1 MMQIISFLAGLG
13 FFFTGLHYLSASM
26 QPIFSGK
33 LRSILINFTRGPFSS
48 ALTGSFLGVIT
59 QSTSA
64 ATFLCLGLLN
74 SGALTINRALAMV
87 AWSGSGTALLVFLVS
102 IDIKTA
108 SFFSLGIVGLMHLLN
123 LTKDIKAKQIA
134 AVFLAFGLLLFGLGL
149 IKETGHVLNTSTWA
163 REFFI
168 FSAESSL
175 IGLLIG
181 IFSAL
186 IVQSSSS
193 VAILAVALNMA
204 GIIHFNE
211 AMILVFGANI
221 GSGLSVL
228 FFASHLEGKKKQI
241 AIYCF
246 LSKLL
251 GSLVLYPLTWLEP
264 SKLFG
269 FFNTIHLTINASFM
283 LSLVYLALQLS
294 GGLVVALFQNKIILL
309 LNYLSPES
317 EEENLFKLHF
327 IYPESSDNTETALIL
342 VSKEQNRLIESL
354 VDYLEPVRVEH
365 ERVVTI
371 QLNTRHELTLD
382 LLNKTKLFISE
393 TTSLNKND
401 NNTESL
407 FSIQS
412 RNEDMISLV
421 NGLYSFE
428 QNIEATHNFQKG
440 LASSMVE
447 SLHLILT
454 LLNDSLITKDNDD
467 ELLVSLTS
475 DRSDLMEK
483 IRDSLLNDQSI
494 NLEERQMLFIS
505 TSIFERIIW
514 LIRRIHAARLV
525 T

>member
-1 MMQIISFLAGLG
+1 MQIISFLAGLG

-33 LRSILINFTRGPFSS
+33 LRSVLINITRGPFSS

-74 SGALTINRALAMV
+74 SGALTMNRALAMV

-108 SFFSLGIVGLMHLLN
+108 SFFSLGMVGLMHLFN

-134 AVFLAFGLLLFGLGL
+134 AVFLAFGLLLFGLSL
-149 IKETGHVLNTSTWA
+149 IKEAGQVLNTSTWA
-163 REFFI
+163 RDFFI

-246 LSKLL
+246 LSKIL
-251 GSLVLYPLTWLEP
+251 GSLALYPLTFLDS

-269 FFNTIHLTINASFM
+269 LFNAWHFTIDSSLM
-283 LSLVYLALQLS
+283 LSLVYLTLQLS
-294 GGLVVALFQNKIILL
+294 GGLVVALFQKKIILFL
-309 LNYLSPES
+309 HYISPES

-342 VSKEQNRLIESL
+342 ALKEQNRLIESL
-354 VDYLEPVRVEH
+354 VDYLEPVRIEH
-365 ERVVTI
+365 ERDVTI
-371 QLNTRHELTLD
+371 KLNTRHELTLD

-393 TTSLNKND
+393 ATSLNRND
-401 NNTESL
+401 ANTERL
-407 FSIQS
+407 FLIQS
-412 RNEDMISLV
+412 RNEDLISLV

-454 LLNDSLITKDNDD
+454 LLNDSLVAKDNDD

-494 NLEERQMLFIS
+494 SLEERQMLFVS
-505 TSIFERIIW
+505 TSVFERIIW
-514 LIRRIHAARLV
+514 LIRRIHGAKLIA
-525 T
+525 

>member
-1 MMQIISFLAGLG
+1 MQIISFLAGLG

-33 LRSILINFTRGPFSS
+33 LRSLLINFTRGPVSS
-48 ALTGSFLGVIT
+48 ALTGSFLGIIT

-74 SGALTINRALAMV
+74 SGALSINRALAMV

-108 SFFSLGIVGLMHLLN
+108 SFFSLGMVGLMHLFN
-123 LTKDIKAKQIA
+123 LTKDLKAKQIA
-134 AVFLAFGLLLFGLGL
+134 AVFLAFGLLLFGLSL
-149 IKETGHVLNTSTWA
+149 IKEAGQVLNTSTWA
-163 REFFI
+163 RDFFI

-181 IFSAL
+181 IFFAL

-228 FFASHLEGKKKQI
+228 FFASHLGGKKKQV

-251 GSLVLYPLTWLEP
+251 GTLVLYPLTWLDV

-269 FFNTIHLTINASFM
+269 FFNSIHLTMDSSLT
-283 LSLVYLALQLS
+283 LSIVYLALQLS
-294 GGLVVALFQNKIILL
+294 GGLVVALFQNKIVLL

-342 VSKEQNRLIESL
+342 ASKEQNRLIESL
-354 VDYLEPVRVEH
+354 VDYLEPVRIEH
-365 ERVVTI
+365 ERDVNVK
-371 QLNTRHELTLD
+371 LNIRHELTLD
-382 LLNKTKLFISE
+382 LLIKTKLFISE
-393 TTSLNKND
+393 ATSLNKD
-401 NNTESL
+401 DSNTERL
-407 FSIQS
+407 FLIQS

-454 LLNDSLITKDNDD
+454 LLNDSLVTKDNDD
-467 ELLVSLTS
+467 ELLVNLTS

-483 IRDSLLNDQSI
+483 IRNTLLNDQSI
-494 NLEERQMLFIS
+494 GLEERQMLFVS
-505 TSIFERIIW
+505 TGIFERIIW
-514 LIRRIHAARLV
+514 LIRRIYAARLAA
-525 T
+525 

>member
-1 MMQIISFLAGLG
+1 MQIISFLAGLG
-13 FFFTGLHYLSASM
+13 FFFTGLHYLAASM

-33 LRSILINFTRGPFSS
+33 LRSVIINFTRGPFSS

-108 SFFSLGIVGLMHLLN
+108 SFFSLGIVGLMHLFN
-123 LTKDIKAKQIA
+123 LTKDVKAKQIA
-134 AVFLAFGLLLFGLGL
+134 AVLLAFGLLLFGLSL
-149 IKETGHVLNTSTWA
+149 IKETGHILNTSTWA

-193 VAILAVALNMA
+193 VAILAVTLNIA

-228 FFASHLEGKKKQI
+228 FFSSHLTGKKKQI
-241 AIYCF
+241 AIYCL
-246 LSKLL
+246 LSKLS
-251 GSLVLYPLTWLEP
+251 GSLVLFPLTWLNS
-264 SKLFG
+264 SKIFA
-269 FFNTIHLTINASFM
+269 FFNSIHLTIDSSLM

-294 GGLVVALFQNKIILL
+294 GGLIVALFQNRIILI
-309 LNYLSPES
+309 LNYFSPES
-317 EEENLFKLHF
+317 EEESLFKLHF

-342 VSKEQNRLIESL
+342 ASKEQNRIIESL
-354 VDYLEPVRVEH
+354 VDYLEPIRIEH
-365 ERVVTI
+365 ERNVTI
-371 QLNTRHELTLD
+371 RLNTRHELTLD
-382 LLNKTKLFISE
+382 LLNKIKLFISE
-393 TTSLNKND
+393 ATSLNKND
-401 NNTESL
+401 DNTERL

-412 RNEDMISLV
+412 RNEDIISLV

-428 QNIEATHNFQKG
+428 QNIEATHNFKTG
-440 LASSMVE
+440 LANSMAE

-454 LLNDSLITKDNDD
+454 LLIDSLVTKDNDD
-467 ELLVSLTS
+467 ELLVNLTS

-494 NLEERQMLFIS
+494 NLEERQILFVS
-505 TSIFERIIW
+505 TSVFERIIW
-514 LIRRIHAARLV
+514 LIRRIHNTRLSA
-525 T
+525 

>member
-1 MMQIISFLAGLG
+1 MQIISFLAGLG
-13 FFFTGLHYLSASM
+13 LFFTGLHYLSASM

-33 LRSILINFTRGPFSS
+33 LRSVLINFTRGPFSS
-48 ALTGSFLGVIT
+48 ALSGSFLGVIT

-87 AWSGSGTALLVFLVS
+87 AWSGAGTALLVFLVS

-108 SFFSLGIVGLMHLLN
+108 SFFSLGIVGLMHLFN
-123 LTKDIKAKQIA
+123 LTKDVKTKQIV
-134 AVFLAFGLLLFGLGL
+134 AVFLAFGLLLFGLSL
-149 IKETGHVLNTSTWA
+149 IKEAGQVLNSSAWA
-163 REFFI
+163 KEFFL

-181 IFSAL
+181 IFFAL

-193 VAILAVALNMA
+193 VAILAVTLHMA
-204 GIIHFNE
+204 GIIHFND
-211 AMILVFGANI
+211 ALILVFGANI

-246 LSKLL
+246 LSKLF
-251 GSLVLYPLTWLEP
+251 GSLILYPLTWLNY
-264 SKLFG
+264 SKIFE
-269 FFNTIHLTINASFM
+269 FFNAIHLTMNSSLM
-283 LSLVYLALQLS
+283 LSLLYLILQIA
-294 GGLVVALFQNKIILL
+294 GGLVVTLFQNKIILL
-309 LNYLSPES
+309 LNYFSPES

-342 VSKEQNRLIESL
+342 ASKEQNRIIESG
-354 VDYLEPVRVEH
+354 VDYLEPIRIEH
-365 ERVVTI
+365 ERNVTI
-371 QLNTRHELTLD
+371 KLNVRHELTLD
-382 LLNKTKLFISE
+382 LLNKIKLFISE
-393 TTSLNKND
+393 ATSLNKND
-401 NNTESL
+401 INTEGL

-412 RNEDMISLV
+412 RNEDIISLLH
-421 NGLYSFE
+421 GLYSFE
-428 QNIEATHNFQKG
+428 QSIEATKNFKSG
-440 LASSMVE
+440 LANSMVE

-454 LLNDSLITKDNDD
+454 LLNESLITKNNDD
-467 ELLVSLTS
+467 ELLENLTS

-494 NLEERQMLFIS
+494 SLEERQMLFVS
-505 TSIFERIIW
+505 TSVFERIIW
-514 LIRRIHAARLV
+514 LIRRIHSSRLAA
-525 T
+525 